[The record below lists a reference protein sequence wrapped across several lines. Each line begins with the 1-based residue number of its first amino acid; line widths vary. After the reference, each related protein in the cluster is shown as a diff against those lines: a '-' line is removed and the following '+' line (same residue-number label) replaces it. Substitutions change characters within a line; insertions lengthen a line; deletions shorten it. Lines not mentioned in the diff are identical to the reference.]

1 MIITELS
8 EWLKDEIKEYINERI
23 EIVTSYTERRIFKI
37 NTPSGL
43 KECAM
48 IEYYDG
54 NDFVKLWF
62 WETCAVKNNTVYIAV
77 DGSDQYQTAYNPG
90 TSIANGNL
98 LIQKLQIYTD
108 RSFELNTLHAAMFR
122 KLINQIKRSNG

>member
-1 MIITELS
+1 MYKFQKVDVGHPISMMSIVN
-8 EWLKDEIKEYINERI
+8 IQYMGIFGI
-23 EIVTSYTERRIFKI
+23 ETFSTLTRESICKKGTKCV
-37 NTPSGL
+37 
-43 KECAM
+43 
-48 IEYYDG
+48 
-54 NDFVKLWF
+54 FVFFVVL
-62 WETCAVKNNTVYIAV
+62 TNNTVYIAV